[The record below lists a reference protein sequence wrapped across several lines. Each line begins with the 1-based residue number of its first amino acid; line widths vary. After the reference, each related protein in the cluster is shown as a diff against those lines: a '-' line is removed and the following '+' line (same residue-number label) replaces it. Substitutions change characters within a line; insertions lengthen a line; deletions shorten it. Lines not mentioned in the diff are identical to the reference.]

1 MVLKS
6 YAKINLFLSVNKKI
20 KNKLHDLQTIF
31 CLVNYYDKI
40 SVKKI
45 KSKKKDKISFKGPYS
60 RYINQSN
67 NSIKLTLN
75 LLRKYKLIS
84 DFYAIDITK
93 KIPVFAGLGGG
104 TSNSVTIFKSLVKK
118 KINNSLFIKIVKKIG
133 SDFPIFFFKQGYL
146 KNLRKI
152 SKLPKKYDLYFL
164 IVYPNIKCSTK
175 EIYFKNRNFSK
186 KRIFSDNKLKSK
198 REFIKLLA
206 ILHNDLQLV
215 VEKKYPIIQDL
226 LADIKDMKGCH
237 FSRMTGS
244 GSTCFGL
251 FSNKYSSKV
260 ALKKIRKKYPK
271 FSILI
276 AKTI

>member
-1 MVLKS
+1 M
-6 YAKINLFLSVNKKI
+6 
-20 KNKLHDLQTIF
+20 
-31 CLVNYYDKI
+31 
-40 SVKKI
+40 
-45 KSKKKDKISFKGPYS
+45 
-60 RYINQSN
+60 
-67 NSIKLTLN
+67 
-75 LLRKYKLIS
+75 
-84 DFYAIDITK
+84 
-93 KIPVFAGLGGG
+93 
-104 TSNSVTIFKSLVKK
+104 
-118 KINNSLFIKIVKKIG
+118 
-133 SDFPIFFFKQGYL
+133 
-146 KNLRKI
+146 
-152 SKLPKKYDLYFL
+152 
-164 IVYPNIKCSTK
+164 
-175 EIYFKNRNFSK
+175 
-186 KRIFSDNKLKSK
+186 KSK

-271 FSILI
+271 FSISI

>member
-133 SDFPIFFFKQGYL
+133 SDFPIFFFQTRL
-146 KNLRKI
+146 
-152 SKLPKKYDLYFL
+152 S
-164 IVYPNIKCSTK
+164 
-175 EIYFKNRNFSK
+175 
-186 KRIFSDNKLKSK
+186 
-198 REFIKLLA
+198 
-206 ILHNDLQLV
+206 
-215 VEKKYPIIQDL
+215 
-226 LADIKDMKGCH
+226 
-237 FSRMTGS
+237 
-244 GSTCFGL
+244 
-251 FSNKYSSKV
+251 
-260 ALKKIRKKYPK
+260 
-271 FSILI
+271 
-276 AKTI
+276 